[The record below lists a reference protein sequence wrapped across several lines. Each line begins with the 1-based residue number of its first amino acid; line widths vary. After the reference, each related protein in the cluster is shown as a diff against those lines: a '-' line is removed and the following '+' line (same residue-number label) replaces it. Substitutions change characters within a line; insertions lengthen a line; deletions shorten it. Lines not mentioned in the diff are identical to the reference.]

1 MEKINLEMRARKEG
15 EKKENRELM
24 RHLELTASPG
34 FSKDMLRVGEGGE
47 EYEKG
52 H

>member
-1 MEKINLEMRARKEG
+1 MEKINLEMRARKQG
-15 EKKENRELM
+15 GKKENGELM
-24 RHLELTASPG
+24 RYLELAASPD
-34 FSKDMLRVGEGGE
+34 FCKDVLRAGEGGE